1 MTTKK
6 KAVQCSLERLI
17 NAPAG
22 KVYDAWLD
30 PKVQGTPWAMGD
42 KLILNAKPDG
52 LFFWRVHGTPHY
64 GRFTALKRGRRI
76 EHTWMSPY
84 TLGEESVV
92 RVTFKAKG
100 KKTLMTLVHFGLP
113 NDRMTKKHVAG
124 WTHFMDLFPTS
135 FAKA

>member
-6 KAVQCSLERLI
+6 KAVQCSRERLI

-30 PKVQGTPWAMGD
+30 P
-42 KLILNAKPDG
+42 
-52 LFFWRVHGTPHY
+52 RVHGTPHY

-100 KKTLMTLVHFGLP
+100 KKTLMTLVHSGLP